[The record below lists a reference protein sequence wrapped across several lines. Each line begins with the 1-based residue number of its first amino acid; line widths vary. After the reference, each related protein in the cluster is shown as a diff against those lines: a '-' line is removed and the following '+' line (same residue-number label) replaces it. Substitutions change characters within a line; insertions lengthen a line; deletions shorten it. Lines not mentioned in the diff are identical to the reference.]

1 MTEAEDKKQATPPRP
16 NQHVMD
22 IFIISLMFF
31 AMLSFFD
38 FEQEGS
44 QDIPY
49 SEFKQRLRDNDVE
62 SVLIRG
68 DKITGNYRRPIGDF
82 IQFDTTFPPMED
94 YDLFPL
100 LEENDIEVRVSS
112 AEQSTWTLLLINLL
126 PWLLIIGIFM
136 MSSRMLRSGGK
147 GFPGGGVFS
156 FTKSKARLTNK
167 EDIKVSYDDIAG
179 LKHAKEDLSEV
190 IDFLR
195 NPGKYRAIGAK
206 IPKGILL
213 IGPPGTGKTML
224 ARATAAEAGVPFFS
238 ITGSEFV
245 EMFVGVGASRVRDM
259 YKEAR
264 EVAPALI
271 FIDEIDSVGRTRS
284 SASGLGN
291 DEREQT
297 LNQILS
303 EMDGFKGD
311 EAIVVIAATNRPDVL
326 DSALTRPGR
335 FDRKVILDLPQ
346 REARLEILK
355 VHARNVVMAS
365 DIDFEPIAA
374 ATVGFSGAD
383 LANLI
388 NEAALLCAREGK
400 SKVDNSF
407 LERARDKV
415 VLGEKREALLS
426 KEERERTACHE
437 AGHALTAFHMPYA
450 DSLRK
455 VSIIPRGMALGI
467 TEQTPTEDK
476 FTYGQHYLEDRIS
489 IMLGGRCAEQLVFDE
504 VSSGA
509 ANDLQQATTLAR
521 HMISEWGMSDKLG
534 PLSFHS
540 PDESFPGQQMLA
552 GKGYSEHTAELI
564 DEEVSKLIR
573 TNEERTKFILAEHRD
588 ELDSIA
594 AALLE
599 KESLSEQDL
608 IELLG
613 HPAAKK

>member
-38 FEQEGS
+38 FEQNSS

-49 SEFKQRLRDNDVE
+49 SEFKQRLRDNDIE

-346 REARLEILK
+346 REARLERLK

-400 SKVDNSF
+400 SEVDNSF

-415 VLGEKREALLS
+415 VLGEKREALMS
-426 KEERERTACHE
+426 IEERERTAYHE

-476 FTYGQHYLEDRIS
+476 FTYGQHYLEDRLS

-540 PDESFPGQQMLA
+540 PDESFPGN
-552 GKGYSEHTAELI
+552 
-564 DEEVSKLIR
+564 R
-573 TNEERTKFILAEHRD
+573 C
-588 ELDSIA
+588 
-594 AALLE
+594 
-599 KESLSEQDL
+599 
-608 IELLG
+608 
-613 HPAAKK
+613 

>member
-68 DKITGNYRRPIGDF
+68 DKITGNYRRPIDDF